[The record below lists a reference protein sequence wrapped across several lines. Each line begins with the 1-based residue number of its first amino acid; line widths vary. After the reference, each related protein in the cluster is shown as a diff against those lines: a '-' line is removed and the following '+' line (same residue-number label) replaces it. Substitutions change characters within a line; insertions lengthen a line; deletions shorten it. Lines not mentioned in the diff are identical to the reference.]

1 MPKPP
6 PGKPFAPGQS
16 GNPGGRPRLPD
27 DVKALARSYTR
38 QAIETAAEIMLNREE
53 TGTARMS
60 AVNTLLNRGWGM
72 PAQHVTT
79 ENLGSL
85 TDAEIRA
92 ELAAAAAEL
101 RRSCISAE
109 GDGAAEGDGDAPTA
123 H

>member
-1 MPKPP
+1 MPNPP
-6 PGKPFAPGQS
+6 PGKRFAAGQS

-38 QAIETAAEIMLNREE
+38 QAIETAAEIMLNQEE

-79 ENLGSL
+79 ENLGALS
-85 TDAEIRA
+85 DADLRA
-92 ELAAAAAEL
+92 ELAAGIAEL
-101 RRSCISAE
+101 RRSCLDAE
-109 GDGAAEGDGDAPTA
+109 GEGPEAGSGTPPTA

>member
-1 MPKPP
+1 MPKTP
-6 PGKPFAPGQS
+6 PGKPFTAGQS

-38 QAIETAAEIMLNREE
+38 KAIETAAEIMLNPEE

-79 ENLGSL
+79 ENLGNLS
-85 TDAEIRA
+85 DAELRA
-92 ELAAAAAEL
+92 ELAAAVAEL
-101 RRSCISAE
+101 RHGGLDAAGESSAA
-109 GDGAAEGDGDAPTA
+109 GSGTAPTA